1 MVLLIV
7 VLLPHWSNCEKC
19 LKFWPSALM
28 GLIFFFRRINALFI
42 LVDAATALIL
52 GKLGKVLARV
62 LLKDQADNAK
72 SYHQVT
78 VC

>member
-1 MVLLIV
+1 
-7 VLLPHWSNCEKC
+7 
-19 LKFWPSALM
+19 M

-72 SYHQVT
+72 SYHQVM